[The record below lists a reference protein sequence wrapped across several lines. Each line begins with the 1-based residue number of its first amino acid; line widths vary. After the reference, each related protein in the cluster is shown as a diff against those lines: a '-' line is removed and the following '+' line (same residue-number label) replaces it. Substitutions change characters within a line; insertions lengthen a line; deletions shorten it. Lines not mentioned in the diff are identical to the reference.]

1 MICKRKS
8 DDKAYAQEAHRTPFL
23 IFFALT
29 CALIGAIAYKYTCI
43 LI

>member
-23 IFFALT
+23 LFFGIT
-29 CALIGAIAYKYTCI
+29 CALIGAIAYKWAVA
-43 LI
+43 LL